1 LQDLLRHARTRAALS
16 FREASGIS
24 RWIADRL
31 SNDRY
36 FAAASTLSD
45 FEATS
50 SPPRQIEKIITLCLI
65 YSIGFREILRAY
77 GLPSE
82 KEGKEPIPEDLMPPT
97 MTHQISGVR
106 ADNAD
111 RDPERETFFAA
122 LLRDWEEIPLFL
134 RFSLAEITGLR
145 KFS

>member
-106 ADNAD
+106 EWAPCPPFRKAAHT
-111 RDPERETFFAA
+111 RE
-122 LLRDWEEIPLFL
+122 E
-134 RFSLAEITGLR
+134 SLG
-145 KFS
+145 